1 MRFCRLNFPKTTKK
15 TNFAEI
21 RIVVRL
27 ITQQNI
33 NQSMKTKLFILGFAL
48 FFASC
53 TDDNTTAKNGV
64 EEIQTEGKIASIIRN
79 PVSLQS
85 SDTINVA
92 RLTFEETEYDFGE
105 IDEGGV
111 VKHTFEFTNTGKAP
125 LIITHARSTCGC
137 TIPKWPENPIPAGEK
152 GEIYVEFDT
161 KGKGGYQGKP
171 VTVTANTFPSQ
182 TVVTVK
188 GRVNE
193 K

>member
-1 MRFCRLNFPKTTKK
+1 
-15 TNFAEI
+15 
-21 RIVVRL
+21 
-27 ITQQNI
+27 
-33 NQSMKTKLFILGFAL
+33 MKTKLFILGLTL

-53 TDDNTTAKNGV
+53 GNEQVVAEGGV

-79 PVSLQS
+79 PVSLQGT
-85 SDTINVA
+85 DTTNVA

-105 IDEGGV
+105 IDEGGL

-125 LIITHARSTCGC
+125 LLITHARSTCGC
-137 TIPKWPENPIPAGEK
+137 TIPEWPKEPIPAGEK
-152 GEIYVEFDT
+152 GEIYVVFDT

>member
-1 MRFCRLNFPKTTKK
+1 
-15 TNFAEI
+15 
-21 RIVVRL
+21 
-27 ITQQNI
+27 
-33 NQSMKTKLFILGFAL
+33 MKTKLLILGLAL

-53 TDDNTTAKNGV
+53 ANEQTGSGGGV

-79 PVSLQS
+79 PVSMKD

-92 RLTFEETEYDFGE
+92 RLFFETTEYDFGE
-105 IDEGGV
+105 IDEGGI

-125 LIITHARSTCGC
+125 LLITHARSTCGC
-137 TIPKWPENPIPAGEK
+137 TIPEWPTETIPAGGK

-171 VTVTANTFPSQ
+171 VTITANTFPSQ

-188 GRVNE
+188 GRVNN